1 MNRPKNSKVKEAD
14 PSTPARTPAPAEGQD
29 PETRKI
35 LEERARELSET
46 PQKEEQ
52 AEDYIEIVEFVLS
65 YEKYAIESSFISEV
79 YPMHEFTTIP
89 GVPPFVLGI
98 INLRGNLLSVIDIR
112 RFFDL
117 PVKGISNL
125 NRVVVIRTPR
135 MEIGILADFIL
146 GVRNIPKRRIQQNL
160 PTLTGIRAS
169 YLKGV
174 TEDRLVILNI
184 EKILSDERIV
194 VHQTVE

>member
-1 MNRPKNSKVKEAD
+1 MTERG
-14 PSTPARTPAPAEGQD
+14 PAEVKAPD
-29 PETRKI
+29 PEIRKI
-35 LEERARELSET
+35 LDERARELSET
-46 PQKEEQ
+46 PQSEEQ

-65 YEKYAIESSFISEV
+65 YEKYAIESSYISEV

-160 PTLTGIRAS
+160 PTLTGIRAH

-184 EKILSDERIV
+184 EKILSDERIII
-194 VHQTVE
+194 HQTVE